1 MKNTVRLK
9 ELLVNRR
16 FYHFR
21 SPLTIHIQADDDGV
35 DAGVTI
41 AWCEELGVLGEG
53 TSEQSAMTDWHN
65 RFDERYQRYAP
76 AADHTLSTVECRI
89 KRRLLDVVI
98 AVEPTP

>member
-53 TSEQSAMTDWHN
+53 TSEQSAMTDWHD
-65 RFDERYQRYAP
+65 RFDQRYQRYAN
-76 AADHTLSTVECRI
+76 ANAGDLDQHEV
-89 KRRLLDVVI
+89 RRRQRFLDVVI